1 MLLPSP
7 SSSSE
12 LAQVLAQG
20 RTDLTGTVRKHHRI
34 AVKVED
40 LFSQQLQGLV
50 EAEPRKTGGEAG
62 HEDVQ
67 VGRQGLAVVLFDV
80 LDFHAVPDVP
90 DIILVAVQELVEGL
104 RINEFSDLHLV
115 VALAKFAPH
124 GVRHH
129 LGQGALSG
137 IAIDV
142 VVIQVD
148 AFPSRIVV
156 DVAWLS
162 WVVHPAGHPLASSLI
177 LSQVFTYSAKRP
189 WRLWGKCHTSWIF
202 TTT

>member
-1 MLLPSP
+1 M
-7 SSSSE
+7 
-12 LAQVLAQG
+12 A
-20 RTDLTGTVRKHHRI
+20 VRKHHRI
-34 AVKVED
+34 GVKVED
-40 LFSQQLQGLV
+40 LFSQQLQGLI
-50 EAEPRKTGGEAG
+50 EAEPRPTGGEAG

-80 LDFHAVPDVP
+80 VDFHAVFGQGADVP

-104 RINEFSDLHLV
+104 RIDEFSDLDLV

-124 GVRHH
+124 GVQHH
-129 LGQGALSG
+129 LGQGTLSG

-148 AFPSRIVV
+148 AFPSRVVV
-156 DVAWLS
+156 DVLGLAFLGGT
-162 WVVHPAGHPLASSLI
+162 AGHPLASSLI

-189 WRLWGKCHTSWIF
+189 WRPWGKCYTSWIF
-202 TTT
+202 TTTKA